1 MASTSVRHHTMFIGG
16 EDVDSGS
23 AYEIRHPATDELV
36 CTMAKG
42 TVADAD
48 RAVASAREAFESGVW
63 SGKSPAERQEI
74 MQRIAARIGT
84 DQDEF
89 IAAEISCNGA
99 TVRQAAGFHVGMAG
113 VHFDYFAQLAGS
125 YEFERTI
132 ETDPVPTASTNTI
145 RREPVGV
152 CAAIVPWNFP
162 LILGTWKIG
171 PALAAGNSVVVKVDE
186 KTPLSLLKLAHVAH
200 EEGVPA
206 GVFNLVSGDG
216 PEVGA
221 RLASHPDVDKVAFTG
236 STAVGREIMRLA
248 SGTVKKV
255 TLELGGKGP
264 SIILDDADLDFAVD
278 GVIFGCMLF
287 SGQMCESGTR
297 LLVPA
302 ELHDDIVARLVARVA
317 DLNVGDPNELATDL
331 GPVISRRQRDRILAY
346 IDGARAEGA
355 TIACGG
361 GIPEGEEFQ
370 RGHWIA
376 PTIITDITNDMP
388 IAREEVFGPVLSVL
402 SYSSLDEAV
411 AIANDTEYG
420 LSAGV
425 WSRDTDRAA
434 EVGRRL
440 RAGTT
445 WVNTWHAVDPRLPFG
460 GYKQSGLGREIGLG
474 ALDEYTEAKHLH
486 VDHTT
491 DLGLATFALVLSTP
505 RHG

>member
-1 MASTSVRHHTMFIGG
+1 MAMTSVTHETMFIDGR
-16 EDVDSGS
+16 DVDADGF
-23 AYEIRHPATDELV
+23 YEIRHPATDELV

-42 TVADAD
+42 TITHADQ
-48 RAVASAREAFESGVW
+48 AVESARAAFESGVW
-63 SGKSPAERQEI
+63 SRMAKAERSEI
-74 MQRIAARIGT
+74 MRRIAARLAS
-84 DQDEF
+84 DQEAL
-89 IAAEISCNGA
+89 IEAEISCNGA

-113 VHFDYFAQLAGS
+113 VHFGYFAELAAS
-125 YEFERTI
+125 YEFEREI
-132 ETDPVPTASTNTI
+132 PTDPVPTASLNSL

-152 CAAIVPWNFP
+152 CVAIVPWNFP

-186 KTPLSLLKLAHVAH
+186 KTPLSLLRLAHIAH

-206 GVFNLVSGDG
+206 GVFNLVTGDG

-221 RLASHPDVDKVAFTG
+221 RLAAHPDVDKVAFTG

-248 SGTVKKV
+248 SGTIKKV

-264 SIILDDADLDFAVD
+264 AIVLDDADLDFTVD

-297 LLVPA
+297 LLVPE
-302 ELHDDIVARLVARVA
+302 ELHDEIVARLVARA
-317 DLNVGDPNELATDL
+317 GDLKVGDPNDPATDL
-331 GPVISRRQRDRILAY
+331 GPVISRRQRDRILEY
-346 IDGARAEGA
+346 IEGAKADGA
-355 TIACGG
+355 TIALGG
-361 GIPEGEEFQ
+361 GVPDGEQFE

-376 PTIITDITNDMP
+376 PTIITGITNDMR

-402 SYSSLDEAV
+402 TYKTIDEAIE
-411 AIANDTEYG
+411 IANDTSYG

-425 WSRDTDRAA
+425 WGTDRERAA
-434 EVGRRL
+434 EVAVRL

-486 VDHTT
+486 VDLTT
-491 DLGLATFALVLSTP
+491 ELEKATFALVLSTP
-505 RHG
+505 R